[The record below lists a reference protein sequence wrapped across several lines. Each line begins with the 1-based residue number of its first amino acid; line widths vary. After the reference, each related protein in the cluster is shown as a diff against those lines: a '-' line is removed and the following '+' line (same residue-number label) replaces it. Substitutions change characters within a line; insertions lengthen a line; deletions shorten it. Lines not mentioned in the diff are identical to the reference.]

1 MCEDECWQAVV
12 ECNSKYDGVFVYA
25 VNSTKIYCRPSCPS
39 RKPLRQNTVFF
50 PKFETAEKSG
60 FRACLRCYPNQIT
73 TPQPHLELV
82 QQICHVLTAQLENPP
97 TLDELA
103 QQFNLSPYYLQRIF
117 KQLVGVT
124 PHQYTDEQRLQL
136 LKSKLKS
143 GENVANC
150 LYEAGYSSSSSLY
163 EKASIQLGMTP
174 KKYQYGGKG
183 MHITYT
189 IITTSLGYLLV
200 GTTENGICTVKL
212 GDIADKL
219 ESLLYKEF
227 YQANI
232 QRDDFQ
238 HKNWVQTIINFIAGS
253 EPHLDLPLDI
263 RGTAFQ
269 KQVWQA
275 LQKIPYGETRTYK
288 DIAREID
295 KPDAVRAV
303 GTACGANPVALIV
316 PCHRVLRSDGGLGG
330 YEWGLERKKKLLE
343 QESNDFRY

>member
-1 MCEDECWQAVV
+1 MCEDEYWQAVV
-12 ECNSKYDGVFVYA
+12 ECNSKYDGVFVYG

-50 PKFETAEKSG
+50 PNFETAEKSDY
-60 FRACLRCYPNQIT
+60 RACLRCHPKQII

-82 QQICHVLTAQLENPP
+82 QQICYVLTAQLENPP

-103 QQFNLSPYYLQRIF
+103 QQFNLSPYYLQRTF

-124 PHQYTDEQRLQL
+124 PHQYADEQRLKL

-143 GENVANC
+143 GENVANS

-174 KKYQYGGKG
+174 KKYQYGAKE
-183 MHITYT
+183 MQITYT

-200 GTTENGICTVKL
+200 ATTENGICAVKL

-227 YQANI
+227 HQANI
-232 QRDDFQ
+232 QRDDSQ
-238 HKNWVQTIINFIAGS
+238 HKNWVQAIVNFIAVR

-275 LQKIPYGETRTYK
+275 LQKIPYGQTRTYK
-288 DIAREID
+288 DIAREIGT
-295 KPDAVRAV
+295 DAVRAV
-303 GTACGANPVALIV
+303 GTACGANPVALII

-343 QESNDFRY
+343 LESNNFRF